1 MMVLLT
7 FVLAM
12 LVMIDYHYRY
22 KTETM
27 LHFKND
33 HTLSIIYVVN
43 HYRDHVQSAINQMAT
58 MKHELIIID
67 VDGAFEGTL
76 PDGVKRV
83 SIESSPHASPMR
95 RLFDGYRKGIH
106 DASHP
111 YLLFM
116 DDTHMLT
123 QLKTLNTLADNLSE
137 NQILT
142 MKPSYPFRDKHEG
155 YAMFYDLFDDMQFT
169 NENINPHFFLMKHET
184 VSFCEL
190 FESALNDLKAAE
202 RSAHRKNISI
212 VHATNQRN
220 VFKVD
225 CDVGYKHKT
234 RTMIDTISDAGRMFL
249 FSRVLL
255 FMIVFH
261 LFYVFVFWQWNMFS
275 PFALIIV
282 PITYYIAMYNFHRA
296 HPINYILLPVYM
308 IHFDGVLIVGVIKK
322 IIKSIRSIKPS
333 AKTN

>member
-1 MMVLLT
+1 MVLLT

-43 HYRDHVQSAINQMAT
+43 HYNDHVQSAIDQMAT
-58 MKHELIIID
+58 MKHELIIVD

-76 PDGVKRV
+76 PDGVRHV
-83 SIESSPHASPMR
+83 SFESSPGTR
-95 RLFDGYRKGIH
+95 TITRLFDAYRKGVN
-106 DASHP
+106 DATHP

-142 MKPSYPFRDKHEG
+142 MKPSYPFREKHEG

-169 NENINPHFFLMKHET
+169 NEKINPHFFLMKEET

-190 FESALNDLKAAE
+190 FESALNDLEALE
-202 RSAHRKNISI
+202 YYAHMKNISI

-220 VFKVD
+220 LFKLD
-225 CDVGYKHKT
+225 SGAGYKLKT
-234 RTMIDTISDAGRMFL
+234 RTMIDTISEAGRMFL
-249 FSRVLL
+249 FSRVIL
-255 FMIVFH
+255 FMFVFH
-261 LFYVFVFWQWNMFS
+261 LFYIFAFWYWNMFS

-282 PITYYIAMYNFHRA
+282 PITYYVAMYNFHRA
-296 HPINYILLPVYM
+296 NPINYVLLPIYM
-308 IHFDGVLIVGVIKK
+308 LYFYGVLIVGVIRK
-322 IIKSIRSIKPS
+322 IIKKIGSITPS
-333 AKTN
+333 AKQN